1 MEMDN
6 MKKEDGRIH
15 PLHIIASLLCIILAI
30 IVGYSIIDMTTE
42 NYGTITIAD
51 ITDWSK
57 YGGDALVKDTEGRIW
72 VLYYQD
78 RFERD
83 DCAIGQTLDIQWRG
97 LNPEPRGYEKA
108 TVLRVVG

>member
-1 MEMDN
+1 MSDGKDIPNYN
-6 MKKEDGRIH
+6 MG
-15 PLHIIASLLCIILAI
+15 LYCFWALVALFVVIIGYLAI
-30 IVGYSIIDMTTE
+30 DVTTE

-51 ITDWSK
+51 ITDWSE
-57 YGGDALVKDTEGRIW
+57 YEGDVLVKDTDGRIW

-108 TVLRVVG
+108 TVLRVVK